1 MGQRKR
7 NDHVSNLRNNC
18 VKTLCQINVKKL
30 RNKIMPMDSKSNAVV
45 TFGNYVR
52 ITLQKFLY
60 NYVERFVKFMSKK
73 LRNKTMQMRTKKYV
87 IS

>member
-1 MGQRKR
+1 
-7 NDHVSNLRNNC
+7 
-18 VKTLCQINVKKL
+18 
-30 RNKIMPMDSKSNAVV
+30 MPMDSKSNAVV
-45 TFGNYVR
+45 TFGNDVR
-52 ITLQKFLY
+52 STLQKFLY

>member
-1 MGQRKR
+1 
-7 NDHVSNLRNNC
+7 
-18 VKTLCQINVKKL
+18 
-30 RNKIMPMDSKSNAVV
+30 MPMDSKSNAVV